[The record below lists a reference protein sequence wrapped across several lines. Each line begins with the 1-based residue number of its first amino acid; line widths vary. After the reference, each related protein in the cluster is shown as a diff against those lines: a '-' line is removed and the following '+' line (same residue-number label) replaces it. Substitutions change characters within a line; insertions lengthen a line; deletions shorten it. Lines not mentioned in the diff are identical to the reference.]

1 VHRNQK
7 KDLEKMKRIGREA
20 YQKELHEK
28 MNVLDLLLSEY
39 NDGRRK
45 SFYCM
50 AVNLLELHDL
60 KSVMED
66 IESEVGSN
74 QLTANEKAKIAV
86 KIFESMAGRRNIH
99 LKLYKKK
106 EKEAGTED

>member
-7 KDLEKMKRIGREA
+7 KDLEKMKRIGLEA

-28 MNVLDLLLSEY
+28 MNVLDLLLSDY

-45 SFYCM
+45 SFYCL
-50 AVNLLELHDL
+50 AVNLLEIDDL

-74 QLTANEKAKIAV
+74 QVTISEKAKIAV
-86 KIFESMAGRRNIH
+86 KIFETMADRRNIH
-99 LKLYKKK
+99 LKLYNKKVK
-106 EKEAGTED
+106 ETEAAD

>member
-1 VHRNQK
+1 
-7 KDLEKMKRIGREA
+7 
-20 YQKELHEK
+20 
-28 MNVLDLLLSEY
+28 MNVLDLLLSDY

-50 AVNLLELHDL
+50 AVNLLELDDL

-74 QLTANEKAKIAV
+74 QLAISEKAKIAV
-86 KIFESMAGRRNIH
+86 EIFEAMAGRRNID
-99 LKLYKKK
+99 LKLHKKKKK
-106 EKEAGTED
+106 ETAD